1 MVYKPRTFLMG
12 LSNTFSTPLPNS
24 KLKQEQDFP
33 EIKKYYA
40 ERSKEMTKERFQ
52 FVCVLQ
58 DIILLCCVKLLNI
71 QLTVSTRST

>member
-1 MVYKPRTFLMG
+1 MG
-12 LSNTFSTPLPNS
+12 LSNTFSTPLPYS
-24 KLKQEQDFP
+24 KLKKEQDFP

-58 DIILLCCVKLLNI
+58 DIILL
-71 QLTVSTRST
+71 